1 MPGLNSNKSGMSV
14 QNDFSNKLNN
24 LDKKIEN
31 VKNNL
36 DQLNAKL
43 NKVNK
48 FLDDI
53 KDINERISSIV
64 SYNDKARLNLVIKDM
79 TNIKKQMNMT
89 KTSKLMKGV
98 NECKERIRHIEDS
111 MVSCDECSE

>member
-1 MPGLNSNKSGMSV
+1 M

-43 NKVNK
+43 NKIDK

-53 KDINERISSIV
+53 KDINERLASVV
-64 SYNDKARLNLVIKDM
+64 SYTDKARLNLVIKDM

-89 KTSKLMKGV
+89 KTSKLMKNI
-98 NECKERIRHIEDS
+98 NETKARVRQIEDS
-111 MVSCDECSE
+111 MVSADECSD

>member
-1 MPGLNSNKSGMSV
+1 MPSLNNNKSGMSM

-36 DQLNAKL
+36 DQLNSKL
-43 NKVNK
+43 NKINK

-53 KDINERISSIV
+53 KDINERVSSIV
-64 SYNDKARLNLVIKDM
+64 SYNDKARLNLAIKNI
-79 TNIKKQMNMT
+79 TNHSKQMNCT
-89 KTSKLMKGV
+89 KTSKLMKGM

-111 MVSCDECSE
+111 MVSCDEDTD

>member
-1 MPGLNSNKSGMSV
+1 MPSLNNNKSGMSM

-43 NKVNK
+43 NKIDK

-53 KDINERISSIV
+53 KDINERLASVV
-64 SYNDKARLNLVIKDM
+64 SYTDKSRLNLAIKNI
-79 TNIKKQMNMT
+79 TNHSKQMNMT
-89 KTSKLMKGV
+89 KTSKLMKNI
-98 NECKERIRHIEDS
+98 NECKERIRQIEDS
-111 MVSCDECSE
+111 MVSCDDSD